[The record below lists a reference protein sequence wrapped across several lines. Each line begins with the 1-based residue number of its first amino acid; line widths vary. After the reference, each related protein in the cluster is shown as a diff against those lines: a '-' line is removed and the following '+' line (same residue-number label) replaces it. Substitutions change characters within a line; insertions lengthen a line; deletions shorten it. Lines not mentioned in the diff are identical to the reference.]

1 MDSTHQMMEQL
12 AARLAGGIEQPMAHR
27 IVEHI
32 WLSVVEGTL
41 QTGERLPTARQLAVA
56 LNVSPRTVDRAYRQ
70 LEDRGVIATRRG
82 EGTFVALV
90 LPSEEERAR
99 HREFAALCSEAV
111 DRAETLGFDVDDLV
125 EALSDYRGFDRPSS
139 GKEPPDDQ

>member
-1 MDSTHQMMEQL
+1 MESTHQLME
-12 AARLAGGIEQPMAHR
+12 RLAERLAHGIDQPMAHR

-41 QTGERLPTARQLAVA
+41 ETGERLPTARQLAVA

-70 LEDRGVIATRRG
+70 LQDRGVIATRRG

-99 HREFAALCSEAV
+99 HRAFAELCRETV
-111 DRAETLGFDVDDLV
+111 DRARDLGFDVDDLT
-125 EALSDYRGFDRPSS
+125 EALSDYRGVDAPNR
-139 GKEPPDDQ
+139 EQE

>member
-1 MDSTHQMMEQL
+1 MESTHQMMEQL
-12 AARLAGGIEQPMAHR
+12 AARLAGGIEQPIAHR

-32 WLSVVEGTL
+32 WLSVVDGTL
-41 QTGERLPTARQLAVA
+41 HTGERLPTARQLAVA

-82 EGTFVALV
+82 EGTFVALK

-99 HREFAALCSEAV
+99 HRQFAALCREAV
-111 DRAETLGFDVDDLV
+111 DRAAALGFDVDDLI
-125 EALSDYRGFDRPSS
+125 EALSDYRHLDSRT
-139 GKEPPDDQ
+139 EPEETP

>member
-1 MDSTHQMMEQL
+1 MESTHQMMEQL
-12 AARLAGGIEQPMAHR
+12 AARLAGGIEQPIAHR

-32 WLSVVEGTL
+32 WLSVVDGTL

-56 LNVSPRTVDRAYRQ
+56 LNVSPRTVERAYRQ

-99 HREFAALCSEAV
+99 HREFAALCREAV
-111 DRAETLGFDVDDLV
+111 EHAQTLGFDVDDLI
-125 EALSDYRGFDRPSS
+125 EALSDYRGLDTL
-139 GKEPPDDQ
+139 EQE

>member
-32 WLSVVEGTL
+32 WLSVVDGTL

-56 LNVSPRTVDRAYRQ
+56 LNVSPRTVERAYRQ

-99 HREFAALCSEAV
+99 HREFAALCSEVV

-125 EALSDYRGFDRPSS
+125 EALSDFRGFERTSS
-139 GKEPPDDQ
+139 GKEPAS

>member
-1 MDSTHQMMEQL
+1 MGSSHQIMEQL
-12 AARLAGGIEQPMAHR
+12 AARLAGGIEQPIAHR
-27 IVEHI
+27 IAEHI
-32 WLSVVEGTL
+32 WLSVVEGAL
-41 QTGERLPTARQLAVA
+41 DTGERLPTARQLAVA

-99 HREFAALCSEAV
+99 HREFAALCSEAI
-111 DRAETLGFDVDDLV
+111 DRAEALGFDVNDLM
-125 EALSDYRGFDRPSS
+125 EALSDYRGLDRDTP
-139 GKEPPDDQ
+139 EEE

>member
-1 MDSTHQMMEQL
+1 MESTHQMMEQL

-32 WLSVVEGTL
+32 WLSVVDGTL

-56 LNVSPRTVDRAYRQ
+56 LNVSPRTVERAYRQ

-90 LPSEEERAR
+90 LPSEEERER
-99 HREFAALCSEAV
+99 HREFATLCREAV
-111 DRAETLGFDVDDLV
+111 ERAEGLGFGVDDLI
-125 EALSDYRGFDRPSS
+125 EAISDFRGLDATSG
-139 GKEPPDDQ
+139 GKESLS